1 MEITIKDTAYKLKY
15 TLRALFVFEQITGK
29 AFKVETLTDEYIF
42 LYSVLLANNPD
53 VQLTFDELI
62 AAEDEG
68 SNIMVQFK
76 AFLDKEVAKQSLF
89 ASNELEGKKKS

>member
-1 MEITIKDTAYKLKY
+1 MEITIKDTAYTLKY

-76 AFLDKEVAKQSLF
+76 AFLDNEVARQNQF

>member
-1 MEITIKDTAYKLKY
+1 MEITIKDTAYTLKY

-76 AFLDKEVAKQSLF
+76 AFLDKEVARQNQF